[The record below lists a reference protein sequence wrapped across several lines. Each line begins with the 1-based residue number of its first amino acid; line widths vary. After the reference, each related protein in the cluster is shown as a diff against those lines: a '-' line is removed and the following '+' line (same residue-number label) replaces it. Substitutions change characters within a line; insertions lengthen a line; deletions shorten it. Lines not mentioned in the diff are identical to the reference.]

1 MPIATANVVDT
12 ERKELKSLAGAFV
25 VLRRMTYGQIVD
37 RRALMK
43 LSVSGNQKDKNSIQ
57 GEMAMANRQITI
69 FEYRHCVVDH
79 NLEKEVNGATVKL
92 NLGDAEDMN
101 LLDPRVGQE
110 IEQYINDMNNFEDED
125 QEN

>member
-57 GEMAMANRQITI
+57 GEMAMANRQITA